1 MKPSTVI
8 KITDQDLKKMI
19 TDYLSKTNQE
29 VGQVNLEIKTE
40 CVGLYETMET
50 KLVAKV
56 TNKGSVKG
64 YPIETVDSYEESD
77 IKEIIKYMLQDS
89 EYVINS
95 ISIYTQAASNDGPF
109 SSPAKLE
116 NISVFCKKKEVEK
129 VMKQ

>member
-89 EYVINS
+89 EYVIDS
-95 ISIYTQAASNDGPF
+95 ISIIKQAASNDGPF